1 MEHCIVYFSSA
12 VEPFDENLLLTI
24 LQQSR
29 HNNVQLGITGVILYV
44 RGNIIQ
50 ILEGKKEA
58 VEALY
63 QRIKQDHRHT
73 NVSQVLNRP
82 IHTRL
87 FKEWSMGYETI
98 TTRQLAE
105 IEAIV
110 ALNQSDEQATQ
121 ASQHIILK
129 TLKVFY
135 NSNRYN

>member
-12 VEPFDENLLLTI
+12 VDPFDEDLLSTI

-58 VEALY
+58 VETLY
-63 QRIKQDHRHT
+63 QRIEQDYRHT

-82 IHTRL
+82 IHDRL

-110 ALNQSDEQATQ
+110 ALNQSEEQATQ